1 MKFKHLFAAAAL
13 AAPTFA
19 YAVSCDSITGG
30 GTVIS
35 LTGGGTVGP
44 SVTTNGAILT
54 TTDNQST
61 GTGVIQSFVR
71 IQDNDP
77 CIQGYNTD
85 ARPLE
90 FDENNSPVFTRDLPL
105 AAVPIVTIGGVQYR
119 EFLLDINQQN
129 SDSLLSLNNVEIYLH
144 STAGITGYDFGLA
157 PIWELDGAG
166 NRIVELDY
174 ALNSGS
180 GSGDLF
186 LYVPNSLFA
195 GGTMVTLFSQFGD
208 GNDNNDGFEE
218 WAVRSTVA
226 LAEPGIL
233 ALLGIALLALGGT
246 RRRRT
251 V

>member
-1 MKFKHLFAAAAL
+1 MNCNLI
-13 AAPTFA
+13 
-19 YAVSCDSITGG
+19 DGG
-30 GTVIS
+30 GTVIN
-35 LTGGGTVGP
+35 LTAGGTTGP

-54 TTDNQST
+54 TTDSQST

-71 IQDNDP
+71 LTSNDP
-77 CIQGYNTD
+77 CIQGYNTS

-90 FDENNSPVFTRDLPL
+90 FDENNSPQFTRDLAL
-105 AAVPIVTIGGVQYR
+105 AAVPIVTIGGIQYR
-119 EFLLDINQQN
+119 EFLLDINQQ
-129 SDSLLSLNNVEIYLH
+129 SADSLLSLNNVEIYLH
-144 STAGITGYDFGLA
+144 NSTEITGYDFGLA

-174 ALNSGS
+174 NLNSGS

-186 LYVPNSLFA
+186 LYVPNSLFV
-195 GGTMVTLFSQFGD
+195 GGTQVTLFSQFGD
-208 GNDNNDGFEE
+208 SPNENNDGFEE
-218 WAVRSTVA
+218 WAVRTTVSV
-226 LAEPGIL
+226 AEPGIL

>member
-1 MKFKHLFAAAAL
+1 MNLKHLFVAAAL
-13 AAPTFA
+13 AAPTWA

-30 GTVIS
+30 GTATD
-35 LTGGGTVGP
+35 LTTGGTE
-44 SVTTNGAILT
+44 TINGAILT
-54 TTDNQST
+54 TTDSQST

-71 IQDNDP
+71 LTSNDD

-90 FDENNSPVFTRDLPL
+90 FDENSSPQFTRDLSL
-105 AAVPIVTIGGVQYR
+105 SAVPIVTIDGVEYR
-119 EFLLDINQQN
+119 EFLLDINQTN
-129 SDSLLSLNNVEIYLH
+129 ADSLLSLNEVEIYLH
-144 STAGITGYDFGLA
+144 STAGITDYPFTGEA
-157 PIWELDGAG
+157 TKIWELDGDG
-166 NRIVELDY
+166 NVIVELDY

-186 LYVPNSLFA
+186 LYVPNSLFV
-195 GGTMVTLFSQFGD
+195 GGTFVTLFSQFGD

-218 WAVRSTVA
+218 WAVRTSTPVT
-226 LAEPGIL
+226 EPGIL
-233 ALLGIALLALGGT
+233 ALLGIALLAFGGA